1 MKKKRTLSE
10 LQTSILGDNEEN
22 LFTNKPIEEE
32 ESENEEENEKNVA
45 EESESDYSG
54 LGEDE
59 DSDSDDSMLGEEDDS
74 DGEEVEE
81 KEEKSSEQTQHTEKD
96 KETSDVV
103 AKINEK
109 LEKQTEDNDNDTSDE
124 EDSRNTVGN
133 IPMQWYEDFP
143 HIGYDLDGKKIAKP
157 IRNNDE
163 LDKFLDKMDNPE
175 YWKTIHDKTTG
186 RDHVL
191 TEEELSLVNRV
202 QRGSFYD
209 AKYDPH
215 EPYVDFFTNEKML
228 HPINNAPAHKR
239 SFTPSMVEKRKV
251 GKLVHAIK
259 MGWLKVGKS
268 KQDDEEQIK
277 FYDLWADVN
286 DDKKSHSELARQKMH
301 IPAPKP
307 ALPGH
312 EASYNPPPE
321 YLPSQE
327 EIDQWKEDDPE
338 DRKFDFIPGKYD
350 ALRRVPQY
358 PKFIQERFARCL
370 DLYLCPRQRKMK
382 FNVNPDDLIPDL
394 PKPRDLRPFPTV
406 QALCYR
412 GHQAMVRTISV
423 DTTGQW
429 LASGS
434 DDGIVRIWEVQTAR
448 CVRELKVDEKEAIK
462 CISWCPNASVCLL
475 AITVDAKII
484 ILNPY
489 IGDRLV
495 AQATDSLLQSYE
507 PNEEEE
513 EQSGSKSEKSNSLIP
528 PWKSV
533 ETGLE
538 YQDGYRLVITH
549 PKAVSKVTW
558 HAKGDYFAAT
568 VPNNSNAQV
577 FLHQLTKRRSQNP
590 FSKCKGAVQSVLF
603 HPNRPFFFVAT
614 QKYVRVYNL
623 VKQQLSKK
631 LLSNAKWISSISI
644 HPGGDNLIVGSYDC
658 RLSWFDMDLSSK
670 PYRTMRYHK
679 RAIRAC
685 CFHRKYPLFASAGDD
700 GSIVVSH
707 GMVYS
712 DLMQNPLIVPVKV
725 LKGHKVDRNL
735 GVLDCCFHPHQPW
748 IFSSAADN
756 TIRLFS

>member
-1 MKKKRTLSE
+1 
-10 LQTSILGDNEEN
+10 D
-22 LFTNKPIEEE
+22 
-32 ESENEEENEKNVA
+32 
-45 EESESDYSG
+45 
-54 LGEDE
+54 
-59 DSDSDDSMLGEEDDS
+59 
-74 DGEEVEE
+74 
-81 KEEKSSEQTQHTEKD
+81 H
-96 KETSDVV
+96 
-103 AKINEK
+103 
-109 LEKQTEDNDNDTSDE
+109 DTSDE

-133 IPMQWYEDFP
+133 IPMQWYDDFP
-143 HIGYDLDGKKIAKP
+143 HIGYNLDGKPIAKP
-157 IRNNDE
+157 IRNKDE
-163 LDKFLDKMDNPE
+163 LDKFLNKMDNPE
-175 YWKTIHDKTTG
+175 YWRTIFDKTTG

-191 TEEELSLVNRV
+191 TQEELTLINRV
-202 QRGSFYD
+202 QKGSFYD
-209 AKYDPH
+209 ASYDPY
-215 EPYVDFFTNEKML
+215 EPYVDFFTHEKMI
-228 HPINNAPAHKR
+228 HPVSNYPEHKR
-239 SFTPSMVEKRKV
+239 SFTPSLVEKRKV

-259 MGWLKVGKS
+259 MGWLKVGQPK
-268 KQDDEEQIK
+268 KEEDEEIK
-277 FYDLWADVN
+277 FYDLWADV
-286 DDKKSHSELARQKMH
+286 KTEQKSHSELARQKMH
-301 IPAPKP
+301 VPAPKMK
-307 ALPGH
+307 LPGH
-312 EASYNPPPE
+312 EGSYNPAPE
-321 YLPSQE
+321 FLPTEE
-327 EIDQWKEDDPE
+327 EIAQWKEDEPE
-338 DRKFDFIPGKYD
+338 DRKLDFVPQKHD

-358 PKFIQERFARCL
+358 PMFIQERFARCL

-382 FNVNPDDLIPDL
+382 FNVNPDDLIPEL

-423 DTTGQW
+423 DATGQW

-434 DDGIVRIWEVQTAR
+434 DDGIVRVWEVSTAR
-448 CVRELKVDEKEAIK
+448 CVREVSLGKNQPIK
-462 CISWCPNASVCLL
+462 CLAWCPNPSVCLL
-475 AITVDAKII
+475 AIAVESTVV

-495 AQATDSLLQSYE
+495 ATATDNLLQSF
-507 PNEEEE
+507 EEEE
-513 EQSGSKSEKSNSLIP
+513 EGGEEKRP
-528 PWKSV
+528 
-533 ETGLE
+533 EFR
-538 YQDGYRLVITH
+538 DGQRLVITH
-549 PKAVSKVTW
+549 PKVVSKVTW
-558 HAKGDYFAAT
+558 HAKGDYFAAV
-568 VPNNSNAQV
+568 VPNNGNAQV

-614 QKYVRVYNL
+614 QRYVRVYNL

-631 LLSNAKWISSISI
+631 LFSNSQWISSLSI

-658 RLSWFDMDLSSK
+658 RLSWFDMDLSTK

-685 CFHRKYPLFASAGDD
+685 CFHRKYPIFASAGDD

-725 LKGHKVDRNL
+725 LKGHKVERNL